1 MRKQRGG
8 TQYDGD
14 IIHQISVPFLC
25 YSYVYFKN
33 IFHQVSS
40 ARFMKPTDVK
50 ENIFPI
56 KSV

>member
-8 TQYDGD
+8 TQDDGD
-14 IIHQISVPFLC
+14 IHQVLVPFFC
-25 YSYVYFKN
+25 YWYVYFKN